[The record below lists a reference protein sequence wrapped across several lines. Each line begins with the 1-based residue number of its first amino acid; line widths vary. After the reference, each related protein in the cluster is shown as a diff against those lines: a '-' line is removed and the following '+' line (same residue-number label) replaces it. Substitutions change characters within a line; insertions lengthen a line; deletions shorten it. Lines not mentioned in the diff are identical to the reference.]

1 MSARGICSCLAFV
14 LSFTIAGCTSNQ
26 VEQVSFQVS
35 DIQPGFCKAVSAKP
49 GYFWEKPQRVMPCR
63 TDRGQLVFIDQ
74 QYRQDEDLMAEL
86 TGPLATISQHLMIPI
101 APIP

>member
-1 MSARGICSCLAFV
+1 MSARSLYSYLAVALSLSALGCS
-14 LSFTIAGCTSNQ
+14 SNQ
-26 VEQVSFQVS
+26 VQQVSFQVS
-35 DIQPGFCKAVSAKP
+35 DIQPGYCKAVSAQP

-86 TGPLATISQHLMIPI
+86 TGPLATVTQHLMIPI
-101 APIP
+101 TPIP